1 MLEKIQ
7 TMQEKSI
14 EKSTFKKVILPTWHD
29 SKRGTPNTFLRS
41 ALFSA
46 IKSRDRA
53 DMKGVILASQSG
65 IIVTYTGEQLNQE
78 DLSVWECLIHL
89 AKETPLGVT
98 CEFTAYQILKTLG
111 VEDAGENYKQLHDVI
126 IRLTACA
133 VQIQHVGQTFFGSLI
148 ASGIRDDKTGH
159 YSITLSKDLLKLY
172 GKTEWTAVNWDQ
184 RTLLKKKPLA
194 LTLHGYYSTH
204 KSPYPVKLETLQSFS
219 GSRNKQKAG
228 FKAKVQKALEEL
240 VKINFLASFSI
251 DSDLVSV
258 IKHK

>member
-7 TMQEKSI
+7 TMQEKSMQ
-14 EKSTFKKVILPTWHD
+14 KSAFKEVILPTWHD
-29 SKRGTPNTFLRS
+29 NKRGTPNTFLRS

-78 DLSVWECLIHL
+78 DLSVWECIIHL
-89 AKETPLGVT
+89 AKETPLGIT

-111 VEDAGENYKQLHDVI
+111 MEDAGENYKQLHNVI

-159 YSITLSKDLLKLY
+159 YSITLS
-172 GKTEWTAVNWDQ
+172 NWRVKSSSDSN
-184 RTLLKKKPLA
+184 RMNYSDKLKKTLIVSYVTYKPGFA
-194 LTLHGYYSTH
+194 TPCKST
-204 KSPYPVKLETLQSFS
+204 
-219 GSRNKQKAG
+219 N
-228 FKAKVQKALEEL
+228 
-240 VKINFLASFSI
+240 
-251 DSDLVSV
+251 
-258 IKHK
+258 